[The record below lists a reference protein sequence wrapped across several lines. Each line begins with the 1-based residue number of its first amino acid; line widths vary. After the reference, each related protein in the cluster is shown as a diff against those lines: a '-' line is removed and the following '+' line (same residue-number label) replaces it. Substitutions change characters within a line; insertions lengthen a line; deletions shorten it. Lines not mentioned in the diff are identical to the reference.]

1 MDDPLLVVLDR
12 FSRIEIIAGLVLLL
26 TLESARPFIPGRDGW
41 IHVRHAFGNF
51 TLWVL
56 GYLLA
61 DVLLYRYSF
70 PESSH
75 DPGPIWSTILSDI
88 PIWLQVVLGII
99 LLDFAA
105 WLLHWLSHRYR
116 WLWLIHAV
124 HHSDPRLDVTTALR
138 NHPLERVVSLFW
150 HGAMLALIGL
160 PLWILGVR
168 ALVAIPVGMFHHSN
182 VRVPEDFDRI
192 MRAVFVS
199 PAMHRVHHSPD
210 MPETNSNYGVLFSFW
225 DRLFGTY
232 HAPRTGEPVFGLN
245 ALRAPAWQSLRG
257 MLATPLRARQLREF

>member
-1 MDDPLLVVLDR
+1 MDEPLLVVLDR
-12 FSRIEIIAGLVLLL
+12 FSRIEIMVGLILFL

-41 IHVRHAFGNF
+41 IHVRHALGNF
-51 TLWVL
+51 ALWVL

-61 DVLLYRYSF
+61 DVLLYPYF
-70 PESSH
+70 LPESSH
-75 DPGPIWSTILSDI
+75 HPGAIWSASLAGS
-88 PIWLQVVLGII
+88 PIWLQVVLGIV
-99 LLDFAA
+99 LLDFAT

-138 NHPLERVVSLFW
+138 NHPVERVISLAW
-150 HGAMLALIGL
+150 HGVLLALVGL
-160 PLWILGVR
+160 PLWILAVR

-182 VRVPEDFDRI
+182 VRVPEGLDRI

-210 MPETNSNYGVLFSFW
+210 MPETNSNYGVVFSFW

-232 HAPRTGEPVFGLN
+232 HAPRAGERPSGLN
-245 ALRAPAWQSLRG
+245 ALRAPAWQSLWG
-257 MLATPLRARQLREF
+257 MLATPVRARHLREF